1 MSQPETLET
10 LEAIRRL
17 IAIYAQLIDSRRLA
31 EWGELFTEDAVFQ
44 VWGQSWRGRAAI
56 VAGIGGMQPEFP
68 GKHISLTPVI
78 DLKDTD
84 RAIAWTDLSAFSSS
98 KDGISIATIGRYHD
112 ELVKQGGRWRFAR
125 RVVVMAGESPPD
137 GVVPSPAY

>member
-1 MSQPETLET
+1 MSELET
-10 LEAIRRL
+10 HEAIRRL
-17 IAIYAQLIDSRRLA
+17 VAIYAQLIDSRRLA

-68 GKHISLTPVI
+68 GKHISLIPVI
-78 DLKDTD
+78 DLKPAD
-84 RAIAWTDLSAFSSS
+84 RALAWTDLSAFAGG
-98 KDGISIATIGRYHD
+98 KDGVSIATIGRYHD

-125 RVVVMAGESPPD
+125 RVVVMAGESLPD
-137 GVVPSPAY
+137 GVAPSPAY